1 MSKATLG
8 RFNLEFMIQAYRGD
22 LGYQRKIW
30 QPVKQKVA
38 TWHKIYTELH
48 EGPSRS
54 PILTLRDGGDFLII
68 KQRRV
73 NTEPLHHRLRGT
85 SRLIYLFCSHHRSLK
100 KIRDRFPAFSE
111 DKIVAFLKMMV
122 AKKLMFEGNDRYLSL
137 AVPVKP

>member
-1 MSKATLG
+1 
-8 RFNLEFMIQAYRGD
+8 
-22 LGYQRKIW
+22 
-30 QPVKQKVA
+30 
-38 TWHKIYTELH
+38 
-48 EGPSRS
+48 
-54 PILTLRDGGDFLII
+54 
-68 KQRRV
+68 
-73 NTEPLHHRLRGT
+73 LRGT